1 MPWDCSCS
9 GIGRGIPDPGCDNLR
24 QQLKEGAPGVI
35 KYGFK
40 IKTRSG
46 TVVDNLMFAARDR
59 MDAERKV
66 NQIYHGCQIL
76 DCREVQQAVRE
87 EGFDLESAINLI
99 NKEPVSG
106 PPAKD

>member
-1 MPWDCSCS
+1 M
-9 GIGRGIPDPGCDNLR
+9 GCHSTSAD
-24 QQLKEGAPGVI
+24 ATGVI

-59 MDAERKV
+59 LDAERKV
-66 NQIYHGCQIL
+66 TQIYQQCEIL
-76 DCREVQQAVRE
+76 DCREMQQTFRE

-99 NKEPVSG
+99 NRESGPVS
-106 PPAKD
+106 PAKN